1 MTATIAIDNHEIQ
14 QWVVEKRSPGDVEG
28 ILRARGLDDSMVT
41 ACLKEFKRQLNAK
54 RQFRGF
60 LFTALGAFLGFVS
73 CLLTVLNPVPELYN
87 LILFGLTSVAI
98 LFIFIG
104 LYFLFE

>member
-1 MTATIAIDNHEIQ
+1 MTATIAIDNHEMQ
-14 QWVVEKRSPGDVEG
+14 QWVVEKISPGEVEV
-28 ILRARGLDDSMVT
+28 ILRARGLDDSMIS
-41 ACLKEFKRQLNAK
+41 ACLKEFKKQINAK

-60 LFTALGAFLGFVS
+60 VFAALGAFLGFVS

-98 LFIFIG
+98 LLIFIG